1 MEHRVYLHIFPIF
14 PVLIIYLHTFV
25 ISSACLQVTPAQIR
39 EAERNL
45 EIMEVIIEAM
55 TPGCFF
61 ILINAFISV
70 EFGLIDFAY

>member
-1 MEHRVYLHIFPIF
+1 M
-14 PVLIIYLHTFV
+14 FV

-39 EAERNL
+39 EAEKNL
-45 EIMEVIIEAM
+45 QNMEVIIEAM

-70 EFGLIDFAY
+70 ESGLIDFAY